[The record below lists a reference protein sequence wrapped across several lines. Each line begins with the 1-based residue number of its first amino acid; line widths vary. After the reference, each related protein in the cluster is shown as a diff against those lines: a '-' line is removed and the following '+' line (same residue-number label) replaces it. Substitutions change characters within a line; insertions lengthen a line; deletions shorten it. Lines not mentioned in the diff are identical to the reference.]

1 MNKRPKIIVVANTTW
16 NIYNFR
22 LHLLETL
29 EAAGYQIVV
38 VAPLDEYI
46 VYLDKLKQCSHIPVK
61 HLSRKGVNPF
71 SDFRLFWELY
81 RIYRREKPDIIIH
94 YTIKPNIYGNLAAAC
109 LSIPSIC
116 VVTGLGY
123 VFIHNG
129 LKKILADYLYQYS
142 FNFARKVIFQNKD
155 DYHLFVSKYLSHAQ
169 KSVIIKG
176 SGVNTQFYH
185 PMKSKSNEDKI
196 VFTFIGR
203 LLYDKGVVEYVEAA
217 KIVNSKYPN
226 VIFRLLGELDNGNPA
241 AVSEDLLSEWVENH
255 YVKYFGAT
263 KDVRPFIAES
273 DVIVLPSYRE
283 GMPRAILEAL
293 SMGKAVIT
301 TDTAGCRETVK
312 EGENGFL
319 VPSKNINALA
329 ESMIKSC
336 LLGKNLLKKMGKK
349 SRQLAL
355 KEFDI
360 VIINQ
365 QIMKIIQTELITNQ
379 AS

>member
-1 MNKRPKIIVVANTTW
+1 LTNKPKIIVVANTTW

-46 VYLDKLKQCSHIPVK
+46 VYLDRLKECSHIPVK
-61 HLSRKGVNPF
+61 HLSRKGINPF
-71 SDFRLFWELY
+71 ADARLFWELY
-81 RIYRREKPDIIIH
+81 KIYRREKPDIIIH
-94 YTIKPNIYGNLAAAC
+94 YTIKPNIYGNLAAAA

-129 LKKILADYLYQYS
+129 FIKALSDYLYQYS
-142 FNFARKVIFQNKD
+142 FNFARKVIFENKD
-155 DYHLFVSKYLSHAQ
+155 DRNLFVSNRLSRSE
-169 KSVIIKG
+169 KSIAIKG
-176 SGVNTQFYH
+176 CGVNTQFYS
-185 PMKSKSNEDKI
+185 PMPSKGFEDKF

-217 KIVNSKYPN
+217 KIVKIKYPN
-226 VIFRLLGELDNGNPA
+226 AVFRLLGELDNGNPA
-241 AVSEDLLSEWVENH
+241 AVSENSLSEWIENH
-255 YVKYFGAT
+255 YIRYFGAA

-301 TDTAGCRETVK
+301 TDTAGCRETVD

-329 ESMIKSC
+329 DSMIKSC
-336 LLGKNLLKKMGKK
+336 ELGKVVLAQMGEK
-349 SRQLAL
+349 SRQKAY
-355 KEFDI
+355 KEFDEN
-360 VIINQ
+360 IINQ
-365 QIMKIIQTELITNQ
+365 QIMKIIQTEI
-379 AS
+379 ASTQSF

>member
-1 MNKRPKIIVVANTTW
+1 MNNRPKIIVVANTTW

-46 VYLDKLKQCSHIPVK
+46 VYLDRLKQCSHIPVK

-71 SDFRLFWELY
+71 SDIRLFWELY
-81 RIYRREKPDIIIH
+81 KIYRREKPVIIIH
-94 YTIKPNIYGNLAAAC
+94 YTIKPNIYGNLAAAA

-129 LKKILADYLYQYS
+129 FIKALSDYLYQYS
-142 FNFARKVIFQNKD
+142 FNFARKVIFENND
-155 DYHLFVSKYLSHAQ
+155 DRLLFVNNNLSHTD
-169 KSVIIKG
+169 KSIAIKG
-176 SGVNTQFYH
+176 CGVNTQFYH
-185 PMKSKSNEDKI
+185 PMKSKGLESKI

-217 KIVNSKYPN
+217 KIVREKYPN
-226 VIFRLLGELDNGNPA
+226 AIFRLLGELDNGNPA
-241 AVSEDLLSEWVENH
+241 AVSENLLSEWIENQ
-255 YVKYFGAT
+255 YVKYFGAA

-283 GMPRAILEAL
+283 GMPRAVLEAL

-319 VPSKNINALA
+319 VPSKNIKDLS

-336 LLGKNLLKKMGKK
+336 ILGKDVLKKMGEK
-349 SRQLAL
+349 SRQKAL
-355 KEFDI
+355 KEFDEN
-360 VIINQ
+360 IINQ
-365 QIMKIIQTELITNQ
+365 QIMEIIQTEIVSSQ
-379 AS
+379 PI